1 MDDIFSNLTVITIFL
16 IFVSYLLCSIP
27 FGLLITKLYGVKDIR
42 EIGSGNIGAT
52 NVLRT
57 GRKGLA
63 LITLIL
69 DFLKGFL
76 SISITLYLN
85 KTLTENNF
93 VIDNLDNFAIPIT
106 AIFSVIGHCYPV
118 FHKFKGGKGVATG
131 FGSVVVLLP
140 YIALGIPIAIPI
152 IYKTRYVSLGAI
164 LGCIISIFLIILFV
178 ALELLPSENLMI
190 LFVPL
195 LIIYKHK
202 QNIIRLIQK
211 KENKIFS

>member
-1 MDDIFSNLTVITIFL
+1 MDDIFSNLTVITIIL

-63 LITLIL
+63 LITLVL

-85 KTLTENNF
+85 KTLTENNV
-93 VIDNLDNFAIPIT
+93 VIDNLDNFVIPIS
-106 AIFSVIGHCYPV
+106 AIFSVIGHRYPV
-118 FHKFKGGKGVATG
+118 WLKFKGGKGVATG
-131 FGSVVVLLP
+131 FG
-140 YIALGIPIAIPI
+140 
-152 IYKTRYVSLGAI
+152 I
-164 LGCIISIFLIILFV
+164 LAGFDFFIFLIIVFIWLFTFV
-178 ALELLPSENLMI
+178 AFRISSLSALIAFCFS
-190 LFVPL
+190 PL
-195 LIIYKHK
+195 VFLYLNTEVCFIYGALSITIII
-202 QNIIRLIQK
+202 IIRHKENIFRLLK
-211 KENKIFS
+211 KEELKFKK

>member
-1 MDDIFSNLTVITIFL
+1 MDDIFSNLTVITIIL

-42 EIGSGNIGAT
+42 KIGSGNIGAT

-85 KTLTENNF
+85 KILTENNV
-93 VIDNLDNFAIPIT
+93 VIDNLDNFVIPIT

-118 FHKFKGGKGVATG
+118 WLKFKGGKGVATG
-131 FGSVVVLLP
+131 FG
-140 YIALGIPIAIPI
+140 
-152 IYKTRYVSLGAI
+152 I
-164 LGCIISIFLIILFV
+164 LAGFDFFIFLIIVFIWLFTFV
-178 ALELLPSENLMI
+178 AFRLSSLSALIAFCVS
-190 LFVPL
+190 PL
-195 LIIYKHK
+195 VFLYLNTEVCFIYGALSITIII
-202 QNIIRLIQK
+202 IIRHKENIFRLLK
-211 KENKIFS
+211 KEELKFKK

>member
-1 MDDIFSNLTVITIFL
+1 MDDILSNLTVIIIIL

-63 LITLIL
+63 LITLVL

-85 KTLTENNF
+85 KILTENNV
-93 VIDNLDNFAIPIT
+93 VIDNFDNFVIPIT

-118 FHKFKGGKGVATG
+118 WLKFKGGKGVATG
-131 FGSVVVLLP
+131 FG
-140 YIALGIPIAIPI
+140 
-152 IYKTRYVSLGAI
+152 I
-164 LGCIISIFLIILFV
+164 LAGFDFFIFLIIVFIWLFTFV
-178 ALELLPSENLMI
+178 AFTEI
-190 LFVPL
+190 
-195 LIIYKHK
+195 
-202 QNIIRLIQK
+202 
-211 KENKIFS
+211 KI